1 MENPRILGTWVTI
14 PPVIFL
20 GRLAQ
25 LVERLPYTQNVGS
38 SSLSAPTK
46 FIHPW
51 PFSGISILQF
61 PLPSTLVSITH
72 LYIHH

>member
-1 MENPRILGTWVTI
+1 
-14 PPVIFL
+14 L

-46 FIHPW
+46 LLRI
-51 PFSGISILQF
+51 I
-61 PLPSTLVSITH
+61 
-72 LYIHH
+72 

>member
-1 MENPRILGTWVTI
+1 MEQGTLLLLIVWVTI
-14 PPVIFL
+14 FPEVIL

-46 FIHPW
+46 
-51 PFSGISILQF
+51 ISNFRFLG
-61 PLPSTLVSITH
+61 LLVH
-72 LYIHH
+72 LDPNA